1 MHQSKPLKIIMN
13 NQNLTTEEQEANA
26 FLRNRYVH
34 YLSSICGN
42 QKECIINI
50 YGNTQVSGK
59 VKAVDL
65 NFENIIVENLKTPVP
80 PPLRMGVLRTC
91 DILTISYK

>member
-1 MHQSKPLKIIMN
+1 MYQSKPLKIRMN
-13 NQNLTTEEQEANA
+13 NEQLTTEEQEANA
-26 FLRNRYVH
+26 FLRNRYIH

-42 QKECIINI
+42 QKECVINM
-50 YGNTQVSGK
+50 YTNTQVTGK

-80 PPLRMGVLRTC
+80 PPLKMGVLRTC